1 MLMIRLSRL
10 AALLVTAALTVPAY
24 ADPLEE
30 GFQNPPQQAR
40 PMVYWNWL
48 NGNVT
53 SDGITKDFEW
63 MQRVGIAGVLNFEA
77 DLGTPVLIPQRVQ
90 YRTKEWK
97 ALIGHTAAEA
107 DRLNLEYYVLA
118 SPGWSETGG
127 PWVKP
132 EEGMKKLV
140 WAETRVS
147 GGRLVGKALNPAPTT
162 TGAYQDMPA
171 GPGFTL
177 GPPEAPKPV
186 PLYAR
191 TVAVLAFPAP
201 AGDLDTLPTPS
212 ITTNGGALDPAL
224 LSDGSYG
231 ASQTLNF
238 PADGGK
244 LWVRYDYGRPQT
256 LRSLTTGTAQSGP
269 FLGNFLIGAVEVS
282 DDGTHY
288 RPIMTLP
295 DGKPGGLSSGF
306 PAATMAMPEATA
318 RYWRVAWEANL
329 PPSSMEGT
337 PFAVTS
343 NTVYELAFHSGARV
357 HLPEI
362 KAGSMVGLDPDGIA
376 TRPLPPRFAVD
387 PATIIDVTSSL
398 RADGTLDWTPPKGKW
413 VILSFG
419 YSLTGR
425 ENHPTAPDARGL
437 EVDKLNA
444 THVRRYAEEFLRP
457 MIEAAGPHHGSRGL
471 RGIEADSYEVGS
483 ANWTEDMA
491 RLFTARRGYDLTKW
505 LPAMA
510 GFVVGDSDRSDRF
523 LADMRR
529 TIADLTADNH
539 HGILKQVANEHG
551 MQFWSEA
558 MGPFVPA
565 VADALQ
571 LKRNTDV
578 PMGEFWQVPQG
589 QRIGPA
595 YIADTSE
602 AASAAHV
609 YGKPYAAAESFT
621 ALPTNPAFAST
632 PWKLKPLADQALAQG
647 IGRFVIHTSAHQA
660 TDQAP
665 GITLGPFGQ
674 FFTRHEAWG
683 EVARGWTDYL
693 ARSSYMAQQGQ
704 FVADV
709 AYFYGEDP
717 AIAVRTD
724 VALPN
729 GHGMDFVS
737 KDAILDLLSV
747 KDGALTTPS
756 GMRYRLLVLP
766 PDLKK
771 MSLPLLTK
779 LKDLVEAGAT
789 LLGPKPQA
797 GLGLMDDS
805 RQVKAMADTLWGT
818 GMEKLRSVGRGRVFV
833 NRSVEEVLKIVG
845 VSPDFTAPADAPLM
859 SFHRTMPGAD
869 LWFVANRS
877 DKPVEVTGSFR
888 ISGHEAEIWRADSG
902 SMTPASYRFDGART
916 AVPLKLAPYDALF
929 IVFRKATDVSAR
941 LQPEPVQNELT
952 SLSGPWNVAF
962 QPGRGAPASAR
973 IAQLMPL
980 STHTDPGI
988 RYFSGQATYTKRFT
1002 LPAHGGGPLLLDLG
1016 RVGEVARVR
1025 VNGCEA
1031 GYAWKPPYQVDIAS
1045 CVKPGQNSLTVQ
1057 VGNLWVNRLIGDAQ
1071 PNAARIVK
1079 TTFPFADGGPGAG
1092 FLTGKPY
1099 TAASPLIPSG
1109 LIGPVTITGTP
1120 LTSPPR

>member
-1 MLMIRLSRL
+1 MIRLSRL
-10 AALLVTAALTVPAY
+10 AVLMVTAALTFPAH
-24 ADPLEE
+24 ADPLED

-53 SDGITKDFEW
+53 RDGITKDFEW

-90 YRTKEWK
+90 YRTKEWS

-140 WAETRVS
+140 WAETHVS
-147 GGRLVGKALNPAPTT
+147 GGRAVGKALKAAPTT

-171 GPGFTL
+171 APGFTL
-177 GPPEAPKPV
+177 GPPEPPKPV
-186 PLYAR
+186 PHYTG

-201 AGDLDTLPTPS
+201 AGDLDALPTPS
-212 ITTNGGALDPAL
+212 ITTNGGTLDPAL
-224 LSDGSYG
+224 LSDGSYS

-244 LWVRYDYGRPQT
+244 LWVRYDYGSPQT
-256 LRSLTTGTAQSGP
+256 LRSLSLGTAQSVP
-269 FLGNFLIGAVEVS
+269 FLGNFLLGAVEVS
-282 DDGTHY
+282 DDGEHF
-288 RPIMTLP
+288 RQILALP
-295 DGKPGGLSSGF
+295 DGKPSGIGSGF
-306 PAATMAMPEATA
+306 PAATMALPETKA
-318 RYWRVAWEANL
+318 RFWRVIWEPAL

-337 PFAVTS
+337 AYPVSS
-343 NTVYELAFHSGARV
+343 NTLYELAFHSGARV

-362 KAGSMVGLDPDGIA
+362 KAGSMVGLDLDGIA
-376 TRPLPPRFAVD
+376 TRPLPPGFAVD
-387 PATIIDVTSSL
+387 PAKIIDVTSSL
-398 RADGTLDWTPPKGKW
+398 RADGALDWTPPKGQW
-413 VILSFG
+413 IILSFG

-444 THVRRYAEEFLRP
+444 AHVRRYTEEFLRP
-457 MIEAAGPHHGSRGL
+457 MIEAAGPHYGSRGL

-483 ANWTEDMA
+483 ANWTEDMV
-491 RLFTARRGYDLTKW
+491 RLFKARRGYDLTKW
-505 LPAMA
+505 LPSVA
-510 GFVVGDSDRSDRF
+510 GFVVGDADRSDRF
-523 LADMRR
+523 LADLRR
-529 TIADLTADNH
+529 TVADLTADNH
-539 HGILKQVANEHG
+539 HGVLKQVANEHG

-589 QRIGPA
+589 QPIGPA
-595 YIADTSE
+595 YLADTSE

-683 EVARGWTDYL
+683 ELARGWTDYL

-717 AIAVRTD
+717 ALSVRTD
-724 VALPN
+724 VVHPKGYA
-729 GHGMDFVS
+729 MDFVS
-737 KDAILDLLSV
+737 KDAVLDLMRF
-747 KDGALTTPS
+747 KDGAITTPS

-771 MSLPLLTK
+771 MSLPVLAK

-797 GLGLMDDS
+797 GLGLIDDD

-818 GMEKLRSVGRGRVFV
+818 GMEKLHRFGSGRVFV
-833 NRSVEEVLKIVG
+833 NRSIEEVLEIEG
-845 VSPDFTAPADAPLM
+845 VTPDFTATADSPLM
-859 SFHRTMPGAD
+859 TFHRTMPGAD
-869 LWFVANRS
+869 IWFVANRS
-877 DKPVEVTGSFR
+877 DKPVDATGSFR
-888 ISGHEAEIWRADSG
+888 VSGREAEIWRADSG
-902 SMTPASYRFDGART
+902 SMAPTSYAFDGSRT
-916 AVPLKLAPYDALF
+916 SVPLTLAPFDAVF
-929 IVFRKATDVSAR
+929 VVFRKTTDVAEKS
-941 LQPEPVQNELT
+941 EPAPTPKALLA
-952 SLSGPWNVAF
+952 LSGPWDVTF
-962 QPGRGAPASAR
+962 QPSRGAPASVR
-973 IAQLMPL
+973 MSQLTPL
-980 STHTDPGI
+980 SAHPDPGI
-988 RYFSGQATYTKRFT
+988 RYYSGLATYGKRFT
-1002 LPAHGGGPLLLDLG
+1002 LPAHSSGPLLLDLG
-1016 RVGEVARVR
+1016 HVGEIALVR

-1031 GYAWKPPYQVDIAS
+1031 GYAWKPPYQVDITK
-1045 CVKPGQNSLTVQ
+1045 CVKPGQNNLTVE

-1071 PNAARIVK
+1071 PGATRITQ

-1099 TAASPLIPSG
+1099 TAASPLVPSG
-1109 LIGPVTITGTP
+1109 LIGPVQIISTA
-1120 LTSPPR
+1120 PPH